1 MLSSRILPRM
11 VENLTSPSGCRFA
24 IRINKNPFLTEVN
37 NGWAET
43 SVSMLSQFLWW
54 SNCSIASQ
62 RTGYLPDHS
71 ERYEA
76 LFQFFYSS
84 SVSWALSI
92 YRFQIHWP
100 REARKLDHSHQQK
113 HELRLIVAQA
123 KILFVNAYDTFG
135 GYL

>member
-1 MLSSRILPRM
+1 MLPRM
-11 VENLTSPSGCRFA
+11 VEYLTSPSGCRFA

-37 NGWAET
+37 LKT

-54 SNCSIASQ
+54 SNCSMASQ

-76 LFQFFYSS
+76 LFQFFYSP
-84 SVSWALSI
+84 SVSWAPAPFIDSKYTGPGGPGNWTILTSKI
-92 YRFQIHWP
+92 S
-100 REARKLDHSHQQK
+100 DK

-123 KILFVNAYDTFG
+123 KILFVNNEKALLG
-135 GYL
+135 LLIKIL